1 MARKGIESWQIGDDP
16 LWYQDAIIY
25 ELHVRAFA
33 DSEEDGVGDFQGL
46 IGKLDYLMD
55 LGVTAIW
62 ILPFY
67 PSPLKDDGYDISD
80 FTSIQPVYGDMRDFK
95 TFVDEAHRRSIRV
108 ITELVINHT
117 SDQHQWFQR
126 ARKAPSGSRYRDFY
140 VWSDTAE
147 KYRDARV
154 IFKDFEYSN
163 WTWDRLAKAYYWH
176 RFYSH
181 QPDLNYDN
189 PAVQQAVFKVME
201 FWLKFGVDGLRC
213 DAVPYLY
220 ERENTNCEN
229 LPETHVFLKKLRA
242 RIDKKFKNRMLL
254 AEANQWPEDA
264 VPYFG
269 SGDEFHM
276 CFHFPLMPRLF
287 MAIRMEDRFPIIDI
301 LQQAPAI
308 PETCQWAIFLRNHD
322 ELTLEMVTDEERDY
336 MYRVYASD
344 PAARINLGIRRRL
357 APLLNND
364 RKKIELMNA
373 LLFSL
378 PGTPVIYYGDE
389 IGMGDNFYLGDRNGV
404 RTPMQ
409 WSPDRNAG
417 FSRANAQRLYLP
429 PIIDPEYH
437 YEAVN
442 VETQQNNSDS
452 LLWWMKRMI
461 ALRKRFKTFSRGSLE
476 FVQPENRRVLS
487 FLRRYDEETIIVVAN
502 LSHLAQQTK
511 LDLSQFVG
519 WRPVDLFGRTQFDPI
534 SDGKYYFTL
543 GPYGFYWFSLEP
555 QPVEAMRVRALPS
568 EEVME
573 LPALDETEEE
583 LFKRESWYVLEGVL
597 LEYMKGRRW
606 FRGKAREPWVSEIRD
621 VIPMSFSGQTAYIV
635 LIEVDYRQDE
645 PETYVVPL
653 TTATSDKAG
662 DLMKEYPQ
670 ALVANLKPRN
680 TDSQWILYDALVDKD
695 FSKFLLRAIGRRR
708 RFKGEIGEISA
719 SPTQIF
725 RSARGANT
733 TALEPNPMKVEQSNT
748 SVVYGDR
755 LILKLFRRLEE
766 GPNPDLEIGQ
776 FLTEKTPLEHIS
788 QVAGS
793 LGYKRRRSKP
803 MSLAILQSFVANEGD
818 AWQYTLDSL
827 ERYLQNALVHP
838 TVQVPPIP
846 LKHILSLPEEP
857 PPLAKETIG
866 PYLNSARLLGQRT
879 AELHVA
885 LASGLDD
892 PDFAPDFFTHMYQT
906 SLYQSMRSFTVRT
919 LQILKEQLTNI
930 PEELRDDA
938 QQVLDLEK
946 EIIGRYQSIREQ
958 RISAAR
964 IRCHGDYHL
973 GQVLFTGKDFVII
986 DFEGEPARSLSERR
1000 LKRSPLLDVAGMIRS
1015 FHYAAHS
1022 ALIRQVPLAPRPEN
1036 DLPLLQH
1043 WAQYW
1048 YVWVSTTFLNSYLDI
1063 VRPVGLLPEDPE
1075 HLRILLDA
1083 YILEKAIYEIGY
1095 ELNNRPDWV
1104 KVPLQGILQLMETG
1118 S

>member
-1 MARKGIESWQIGDDP
+1 
-16 LWYQDAIIY
+16 
-25 ELHVRAFA
+25 VRAFA
-33 DSEEDGVGDFQGL
+33 DSDEDGVGDFRGL
-46 IGKLDYLMD
+46 INKLDYLMD
-55 LGVTAIW
+55 LGITAIW

-80 FTSIQPVYGDMRDFK
+80 YTSIQSVYGDMQDFK
-95 TFVDEAHRRSIRV
+95 TFVNEAHRRGIRV
-108 ITELVINHT
+108 IIELVVNHT
-117 SDQHQWFQR
+117 SDQHPWFQR
-126 ARKAPSGSRYRDFY
+126 ARKAPPGSRYRDFY

-147 KYRDARV
+147 KFKDARI
-154 IFKDFEYSN
+154 IFTDSEYSN
-163 WTWDRLAKAYYWH
+163 WTWDHLAKAYYWH

-189 PAVQQAVFKVME
+189 HAVRRAIFKVME

-220 ERENTNCEN
+220 EREGTTCEN
-229 LPETHVFLKKLRA
+229 LPETHAFLKELRGH
-242 RIDKKFKNRMLL
+242 IDKKFKNRMLL

-264 VPYFG
+264 VAYLN

-287 MAIRMEDRFPIIDI
+287 MAIQMEDRFPIIDI
-301 LQQAPAI
+301 MQQTPSI

-344 PAARINLGIRRRL
+344 PSARINLGIRRRL
-357 APLLNND
+357 APLQNNN

-409 WSPDRNAG
+409 WSPDKNAG
-417 FSRANAQRLYLP
+417 FSRGNPQRLYLP

-437 YEAVN
+437 YQAVN
-442 VETQQNNSDS
+442 VETQQNNPDS

-461 ALRKRFKTFSRGSLE
+461 ALRKRFKVFGRGNLE
-476 FVQPENRRVLS
+476 FLQPENRKVLT
-487 FLRRYDEETIIVVAN
+487 FLRRYDEETILAVAN
-502 LSHLAQQTK
+502 LSKLAQQTK
-511 LDLSQFVG
+511 LDLSQFAG
-519 WRPVDLFGRTQFDPI
+519 WRPVDLFGRTQFDLI
-534 SDGKYYFTL
+534 NDGKYYFTL
-543 GPYGFYWFSLEP
+543 GPHGFYWFSLEP
-555 QPVEAMRVRALPS
+555 QSAEELHVRALPS
-568 EEVME
+568 EEVVE
-573 LPALDETEEE
+573 LPTLDDTEAG
-583 LFKRESWYVLEGVL
+583 LFKRENRFVLEGVL

-606 FRGKAREPWVSEIRD
+606 FRGKAREPWLSEIQD
-621 VIPMSFSGQTAYIV
+621 VIPMSFSGQTTYLV
-635 LIEVDYRQDE
+635 LIEVEYREGE

-653 TTATSDKAG
+653 STAVNDKAG
-662 DLMKEYPQ
+662 DIEKEHRNSIVTY
-670 ALVANLKPRN
+670 LKPVSKN
-680 TDSQWILYDALVDKD
+680 GQSVVYDAMVDKA
-695 FSKFLLRAIGRRR
+695 FCRYLLQAIGQRF
-708 RFKGEIGEISA
+708 RFKGRRGEVSA
-719 SPTQIF
+719 SPTPIF
-725 RSARGANT
+725 RDARGSNNAM
-733 TALEPNPMKVEQSNT
+733 LDPNPMKVEQSNT

-766 GPNPDLEIGQ
+766 GLNPDLEIGR
-776 FLTEKTPLEHIS
+776 FLTEKTPFENIS
-788 QVAGS
+788 RVAGT
-793 LGYKRRRSKP
+793 LEYRRGRSKP
-803 MSLAILQSFVANEGD
+803 MSLAVLQRFVTNEGD

-827 ERYLQNALVHP
+827 ERYLQNVLAHP

-866 PYLNSARLLGQRT
+866 PYLTSAQLLGQRT
-879 AELHVA
+879 AEMHIA
-885 LASGLDD
+885 LASGVDD
-892 PDFAPDFFTHMYQT
+892 PDFAPDFFTHMYQR
-906 SLYQSMRSFTVRT
+906 SLYQSMRSFTIKT
-919 LQILKEQLTNI
+919 LQLLQEHLSTL
-930 PEELRDDA
+930 PEEAQQDA
-938 QQVLDLEK
+938 QQVLSLEK
-946 EIIGRYQSIREQ
+946 DIIERYQPIRKQ
-958 RISAAR
+958 KISAAR

-973 GQVLFTGKDFVII
+973 GQILFTGKDFVII

-1000 LKRSPLLDVAGMIRS
+1000 IKRSPLLDVAGMIRS
-1015 FHYAAHS
+1015 FHYATHS
-1022 ALIRQVPLAPRPEN
+1022 ALLQQGPLSARPKD
-1036 DLPLLQH
+1036 DLPLIQH
-1043 WAQYW
+1043 WAGYW
-1048 YVWVSTTFLNSYLDI
+1048 YVWVSVAFLTSYLDI
-1063 VRPVGLLPEDPE
+1063 VKPASLLPENPE

-1104 KVPLQGILQLMETG
+1104 KVPLQGILQLMEAG